1 MTRQELNRLIIKEL
15 AEAVE
20 RMPDQRFGQ
29 LLTNLSLNEI
39 PYYEESQVT
48 FNRLIKNEVREAVR
62 KITESLNDALEGK
75 DK

>member
-1 MTRQELNRLIIKEL
+1 
-15 AEAVE
+15 
-20 RMPDQRFGQ
+20 MPDQRFGQ